1 MNDLIMCQ
9 LEASRE
15 LEGSL
20 ALERVVFVND
30 VKWPRKCAQ
39 CLTPDVTIALNELKV
54 ANAKIMIRNTYQS
67 LGGPAV
73 IDNETNKKMWKK
85 CVRKDSVGN
94 MKNLDYTTMESQL
107 LQAMKETSLIPSNS
121 NLSRRPSSIYS
132 PGANSETSPRASV
145 AGSQASPRGSISGSI
160 FSKSPSR
167 QGSFFESP
175 SPRKS
180 IFAAFSATSSP
191 ATSPPAAGG
200 GSPSPHSPT
209 PKPVV
214 AAQQPQQTQ
223 PLASPLK
230 SLFNAVDNDA
240 ETPVSSKNEEMP
252 TPEKSS
258 NVVET
263 KETEKFTTLEVHRQL
278 PDIPEEVKTPDS
290 QDVEEEKE
298 KEEETPKENEEEE
311 TVENNTEESE
321 MDAWQDHGDNVSDR
335 DIDMT
340 VSEDRGSLVHSP
352 DLVPEVEEEE
362 TRYMTL
368 SNPRIG
374 IADEGDPEEGEDIDF
389 VSEGGESVEGE
400 MILEP
405 DVPITPV
412 STIRLPILHITEARL
427 AIHEMFV
434 NHSSSVDRFFDA
446 EHERMLKVEPFE
458 DIVIEEQSLPILEEI
473 VFKQEEEEATE
484 AEEVKNEEIEE
495 EKEPVRQIENDLVRH
510 EAEDK
515 FDSGKE
521 LNPAFRQS
529 SSDTIS
535 SSEAG
540 YHANYATSYDSRY
553 DHIELK
559 ELGLLY
565 DSSQQYI
572 PSEVVQAVNEL
583 VSVVESNT
591 EPKKMAGIALREE
604 NLSVSPEKEN
614 NNHHAKSSPPAAT
627 TSETIEHKFSS
638 LDTTDRADS
647 ELKESEDSYEQPEA
661 AEEEEEEEENKD
673 DGQDHWGIDIYGA
686 SDAEVHHQQQM
697 NESGFG
703 YEDVHRY
710 NSDFDDLPPPPISLI
725 YVPSKDEGDSKV
737 YNVEYDELSELE
749 EDPDNHDHDHHD
761 HDGDGN
767 NESGM
772 EEHESCVSS
781 VGFDRDSS
789 VAFSETNSQ
798 SESVQCAQVMESS
811 SLPKCFNLGNTQRT
825 DNNLDFEKYLSK
837 DLFDQVRI
845 LILRENFLTD
855 VNGLNLRN
863 VFPKL
868 KEMDVAKNYLGQ
880 EILPKCLPS
889 RLRKLDL
896 SKNQISNIKGL
907 ISCKKLEELNLSY
920 NRIRFLEPLPA
931 SLISLD
937 ISCNWIDS
945 ATTFRCLSKNH
956 KLSLLDISGNAIALV
971 KNTDWNIKT
980 LVPGLLKCTIICD
993 RMLQKRKLSPRLPTR
1008 NSLGNTSHYS
1018 KSSVSSND
1026 ASPEKSKKNQQTQ
1039 QQQHQLDIP
1048 VRSPIVAAPQHPGG
1062 NTATISSMI
1071 QHQQQMQNSPN
1082 RLETA
1087 VRSLRGTDTQN
1098 SQTQTNKLEYLK
1110 KAKEFSGKVR
1120 DKSQLAK
1127 TKPGAT
1133 STTIGGISES
1143 KDSADTAILSPKS
1156 KLKKTSGSFA
1166 YVPPANTSYIPVT
1179 SNNLKIHSP
1188 SGNHHHSKSST
1199 SDKHGYISETSSH
1212 YSFGTARTG
1221 HTGRTNSTANTGA
1234 TGIGSAQ
1241 FNTLK
1246 RTFSSSTN
1254 ADTVRNSF
1262 PFGSNQHHASTGAH
1276 HHHPHGGGSS
1286 SASKASTQSHG
1297 KLFNGPKVVSQ
1308 WIVKNQN
1315 KINRCVNILSMII
1328 ELAKTELLLSATTH
1342 YGLLQ
1347 EWTKIGF
1354 FDLNPMVCSFT
1365 VLVKPDFLSVE
1376 NIVENDEDYK
1386 DCPLSDILFAEK
1398 LWNELTE
1405 FHELFIQIYVALE
1418 ISILHQINFRI
1429 LFDAIMKSEIGRSV
1443 NQRLNNVYDHDEIF
1457 QFTNESSAVPDE
1469 EVKKVKGNKNIF
1481 MNESIADA
1489 RNIMDDFVSQ
1499 PRDADDLYRSY

>member
-1 MNDLIMCQ
+1 
-9 LEASRE
+9 
-15 LEGSL
+15 
-20 ALERVVFVND
+20 
-30 VKWPRKCAQ
+30 
-39 CLTPDVTIALNELKV
+39 LNELKV

-94 MKNLDYTTMESQL
+94 MKNLDYTTMENQL

-132 PGANSETSPRASV
+132 PNGNISETSSRASV
-145 AGSQASPRGSISGSI
+145 AGSQASPRGSVTGSI

-167 QGSFFESP
+167 PGSFFESP

-180 IFAAFSATSSP
+180 IFASFSATSSP
-191 ATSPPAAGG
+191 ATSPPGG
-200 GSPSPHSPT
+200 TSSPHSPT
-209 PKPVV
+209 HQPVV
-214 AAQQPQQTQ
+214 AAQQQQTQ
-223 PLASPLK
+223 SQASPLK
-230 SLFNAVDNDA
+230 TLFNAVDNEPD
-240 ETPVSSKNEEMP
+240 TPVSSKNGEP
-252 TPEKSS
+252 TTPE

-263 KETEKFTTLEVHRQL
+263 KETEKFTTLEVHRKL
-278 PDIPEEVKTPDS
+278 PDVPEEVKTPDS
-290 QDVEEEKE
+290 QDVEEQ
-298 KEEETPKENEEEE
+298 KEEAPKENEEEN
-311 TVENNTEESE
+311 TIENNAVEEEESE

-352 DLVPEVEEEE
+352 DLLPEVEEED
-362 TRYMTL
+362 TRYMTI

-412 STIRLPILHITEARL
+412 STIRIPILHITEARL

-434 NHSSSVDRFFDA
+434 NQSSSVDRFFDA
-446 EHERMLKVEPFE
+446 EHERMLKIEPFE

-473 VFKQEEEEATE
+473 VFKQEEEEEATE
-484 AEEVKNEEIEE
+484 TKEVEVEET
-495 EKEPVRQIENDLVRH
+495 VRQIENDLVRH

-565 DSSQQYI
+565 DSSQQYY

-583 VSVVESNT
+583 VTVVESNT

-614 NNHHAKSSPPAAT
+614 NNAKSSPLAVT
-627 TSETIEHKFSS
+627 TEMIEHKFSS

-647 ELKESEDSYEQPEA
+647 ELKESEDSYEQNE
-661 AEEEEEEEENKD
+661 AEEEDNEGGKD
-673 DGQDHWGIDIYGA
+673 DGHDHWGIDIYGA
-686 SDAEVHHQQQM
+686 SDAEVHHQM

-710 NSDFDDLPPPPISLI
+710 NSDFDDLPPPPISEI
-725 YVPSKDEGDSKV
+725 YVPSKDEGDSKA

-749 EDPDNHDHDHHD
+749 EDPDNHDNGQHD
-761 HDGDGN
+761 HDGERN

-789 VAFSETNSQ
+789 VAFSETHSQ

-811 SLPKCFNLGNTQRT
+811 NLPKCFNLGNTQRT

-889 RLRKLDL
+889 RLKKLDL

-931 SLISLD
+931 SLVSLD
-937 ISCNWIDS
+937 VSCNWIDS

-971 KNTDWNIKT
+971 KNTEWNIKT

-993 RMLQKRKLSPRLPTR
+993 RMLQKRKLSPRLPAR

-1026 ASPEKSKKNQQTQ
+1026 ASPEKSKKNQQHQ
-1039 QQQHQLDIP
+1039 QQQHQSDIP

-1062 NTATISSMI
+1062 NTATISSML

-1098 SQTQTNKLEYLK
+1098 SQNQTNKLDYLK

-1127 TKPGAT
+1127 SKPAAAT
-1133 STTIGGISES
+1133 PPSIGGISES
-1143 KDSADTAILSPKS
+1143 KDSTEPAMLSPKS

-1188 SGNHHHSKSST
+1188 SGNHHHKST

-1212 YSFGTARTG
+1212 YSFGTARTS
-1221 HTGRTNSTANTGA
+1221 HTGRTNTTANTGT

-1262 PFGSNQHHASTGAH
+1262 PFGSNHHASTAH
-1276 HHHPHGGGSS
+1276 HHHHGGGSS
-1286 SASKASTQSHG
+1286 VASKASAQSHA

-1354 FDLNPMVCSFT
+1354 FDLNPSVCSFT

-1386 DCPLSDILFAEK
+1386 DCPVSDILFAEK
-1398 LWNELTE
+1398 LWNELNE

-1418 ISILHQINFRI
+1418 ISILHQINFRV
-1429 LFDAIMKSEIGRSV
+1429 LFDAIMKSEIGRNV

-1457 QFTNESSAVPDE
+1457 QFTNESSAVQDE
-1469 EVKKVKGNKNIF
+1469 DIKVKGNKNIF
-1481 MNESIADA
+1481 MNESGPDA